1 MVPIG
6 DDLPVGELRW
16 RGRVGL
22 IALLGIAACGSDDT
36 TSGTSVATTRSTSTL
51 PTTAPPPGLAVEA
64 SIDIGG
70 GEALGLAADPEHV
83 WAVSFETSSLVSVD
97 PSTNQV
103 SATVDVDDG
112 AASALA
118 VDDQIWVV
126 AYAMAGGS
134 SLTRVDGP
142 SAEVTA
148 TYPTDELC
156 CDLSSDGRAVWAID
170 PNGAALRFDRDSGD
184 LLGRYD
190 IDVDRNV
197 HVNGVFAGD
206 SYWYSSDTGPL
217 ARLDPDSGAID
228 TFDVGGG
235 VPFVGRDGLLWGA
248 SPTEVWAVDDA
259 TGAVAETI
267 AVPDSM
273 EVMSLEVTADD
284 VFVGMRHP
292 GRRGAVLQ
300 LDRATGAELAEIDV
314 DIPAR
319 MVLGFGSLWVTDSG
333 GSLVHRIGPVDG

>member
-1 MVPIG
+1 MIVPIG
-6 DDLPVGELRW
+6 DDL
-16 RGRVGL
+16 RVGACSWRRWWAAT
-22 IALLGIAACGSDDT
+22 ALLAVTSCESDA
-36 TSGTSVATTRSTSTL
+36 TSGTAVATSTSTSTSTSTL
-51 PTTAPPPGLAVEA
+51 PSEAVAVEA

-70 GEALGLAADPEHV
+70 GEALGLAADSRHV
-83 WAVSFETSSLVSVD
+83 WAVAFESSSLVSID
-97 PSTNQV
+97 PTTNQV
-103 SATVDVDDG
+103 TATVDLDDG

-142 SAEVTA
+142 TAEVTG
-148 TYPTDELC
+148 TFPTDELC
-156 CDLSSDGRAVWAID
+156 CDLSADDRGLWAID
-170 PNGAALRFDRDSGD
+170 PNGAAVRFD
-184 LLGRYD
+184 LGFGELVDRYE

-206 SYWYSSDTGPL
+206 AYWYSSDTTPL
-217 ARLDPDSGAID
+217 SRLDPATGAID

-235 VPFVGRDGLLWGA
+235 VPFLARDGLLWGA

-259 TGAVAETI
+259 TGQVVETI
-267 AVPDSM
+267 AVPDSI
-273 EVMSLEVTADD
+273 EVMSLEVTVDD

-300 LDRATGAELAEIDV
+300 LDRATGAEITEIDV

-319 MVLGFGSLWVTDSG
+319 MVIGFSSVWVTDSG
-333 GSLVHRIGPVDG
+333 GSVVYRLGPAGP